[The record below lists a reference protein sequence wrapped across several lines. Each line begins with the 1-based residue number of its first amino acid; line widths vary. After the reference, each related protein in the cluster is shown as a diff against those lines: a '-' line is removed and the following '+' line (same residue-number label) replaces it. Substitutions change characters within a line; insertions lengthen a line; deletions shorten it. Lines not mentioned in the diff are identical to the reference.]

1 MARATNLCSLFSNS
15 LESGES
21 KIDSKNYPPFDPED
35 RETFHFA
42 RRLEIDPTTGLTV
55 VNDSLDVLFES
66 RRNLGILESSR
77 RLISNSFVDGVE
89 NWIVENRR
97 FVEGNL
103 DGWRKFR
110 AKMWEKYGI
119 EFSVDFTFHYRT
131 ILPFDFR
138 SQNRTKLSLFQRLL
152 S

>member
-66 RRNLGILESSR
+66 RRNLGILESS
-77 RLISNSFVDGVE
+77 D
-89 NWIVENRR
+89 
-97 FVEGNL
+97 
-103 DGWRKFR
+103 D
-110 AKMWEKYGI
+110 
-119 EFSVDFTFHYRT
+119 
-131 ILPFDFR
+131 
-138 SQNRTKLSLFQRLL
+138 
-152 S
+152 